1 MRPTEFRRPFLTT
14 TLDDLTAEIVKS
26 SGGRIFV
33 DTKEDR
39 NLQDIHFLI
48 EAWRGVHAPT
58 YGALIPNTSEIRTK
72 VGTGGDG
79 AIFTPSPNV
88 SYEWGACSITNA
100 GGAAPIEIE
109 ISLTDGA
116 SYVVIE
122 TVAIAPSTT
131 TSLAGANL
139 PNFDSTV
146 YPYFRVISGTAG
158 DANIGIAI
166 GKIVQ

>member
-1 MRPTEFRRPFLTT
+1 MKPTEFRRPFLTT
-14 TLDDLTAEIVKS
+14 TLDNLTAEIVKS

-33 DTKEDR
+33 DSKENK
-39 NLQDIHFLI
+39 NLEDIHFLI

-58 YGALIPNTSEIRTK
+58 YGALIPNSSEIHTK

-88 SYEWGACSITNA
+88 SYDWAACSVTNS

-109 ISLTDGA
+109 IALTDGA
-116 SYVVIE
+116 AIVAIE
-122 TVAIAPSTT
+122 TVAVAPSTT

-146 YPYFRVISGTAG
+146 YPYFRVVSGTAA
-158 DANIGIAI
+158 DALIAI
-166 GKIVQ
+166 AVGKIVQ

>member
-1 MRPTEFRRPFLTT
+1 MKPTEFRRPFLTT

-33 DTKEDR
+33 DNKEDK

-58 YGALIPNTSEIRTK
+58 YGVLIPNSSEVHTI
-72 VGTGGDG
+72 GGAGLDG

-88 SYEWGACSITNA
+88 SYQWSACSVINS

-109 ISLTDGA
+109 IALWNGSEIVA
-116 SYVVIE
+116 VE
-122 TVAIAPSTT
+122 TVAVAPSTT

-146 YPYFRVISGTAG
+146 QPYFRIISGAGG
-158 DANIGIAI
+158 DAKISIAV